1 MRAVLLTAA
10 VAALALAGCAETNSV
25 IAPLTRNT
33 VTEDPARYADL
44 AAAGTLF
51 DLQSAQLALTRAQ
64 SEDVRVYAQRMIDRN
79 PISAQTLSAA
89 ATADGVTLPA
99 ATLTAAQQRK
109 LAELESAPA
118 ERFDAVYLRQ
128 QLPVQLDAVELHE
141 AFALAGETPQLRHA
155 AAQEVG
161 QAHQFYQDVRRMQ
174 RSRG

>member
-10 VAALALAGCAETNSV
+10 AALALAGCAQSQSV
-25 IAPLTRNT
+25 IAPLARSTI
-33 VTEDPARYADL
+33 TEDSARYVDIAS
-44 AAAGTLF
+44 AGTLF

-89 ATADGVTLPA
+89 ATADGMPPPA
-99 ATLTAAQQRK
+99 ATLTSAQQRK
-109 LAELESAPA
+109 LAELQSAPA

-128 QLPVQLDAVELHE
+128 QLPVQLDAVQLHE

-155 AAQEVG
+155 AAQEMG
-161 QAHQFYQDVRRMQ
+161 QAHQFYQDVRRIQ